1 MIKALNAF
9 RMSHGV
15 GALRT
20 SPQLARSAESYSE
33 WMAHT
38 GFFGHRPRQA
48 YLAAGRRFG
57 CFGEVLARHRGRGGR
72 VRRTLREWERSPA
85 HRAVILNPSYDW
97 VGAGRARGVF
107 HGSRST
113 VWTVEV
119 GCSAR
124 G

>member
-1 MIKALNAF
+1 MIEALNAF

-15 GALRT
+15 ERLRT
-20 SPQLARSAESYSE
+20 SAKLTRSAESYSE
-33 WMAHT
+33 WMVIT
-38 GFFGHRPRQA
+38 GFFGHRPRRA
-48 YLAAGRRFG
+48 YVSAGRRFG
-57 CFGEVLARHRGRGGR
+57 CFGEVLARHRGGGAQ
-72 VRRTLREWERSPA
+72 VRRTLRDWEHSPA

-107 HGSRST
+107 DGSRST
-113 VWTVEV
+113 VWTVQV